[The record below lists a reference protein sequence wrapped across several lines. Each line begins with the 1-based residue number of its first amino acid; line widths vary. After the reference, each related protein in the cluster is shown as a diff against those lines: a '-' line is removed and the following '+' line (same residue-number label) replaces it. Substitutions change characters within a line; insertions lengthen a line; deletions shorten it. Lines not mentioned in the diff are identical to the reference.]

1 MSFGRSQV
9 ATATTPATATS
20 RLYRPPCCS
29 SQARFLMSVG
39 GSGLIFP
46 SSVLASPGGGTFEG
60 ELIDPTLIGF
70 GSCALSQAAAEVTP
84 NVRAKPL
91 AAAGRL
97 ARAADDEPRRSHG
110 QGALP
115 WTVGA

>member
-1 MSFGRSQV
+1 MTR
-9 ATATTPATATS
+9 
-20 RLYRPPCCS
+20 
-29 SQARFLMSVG
+29 
-39 GSGLIFP
+39 
-46 SSVLASPGGGTFEG
+46 
-60 ELIDPTLIGF
+60 PTLRAWPPLMTRAKPK
-70 GSCALSQAAAEVTP
+70 SKPRALHGAAQATMAMRVNRRSAAFMRA